1 MTILVVLAGLLVVSA
16 STATAAS
23 APIGATTRVSVATG
37 GIQANG
43 FSGRQ
48 AIGADGR
55 YVAFGSWA
63 TNLVSGDANG
73 KVDVFVRDRVAGTTL
88 HAASGSE
95 PAGTP

>member
-1 MTILVVLAGLLVVSA
+1 MSILVVLAGLLVVSA
-16 STATAAS
+16 FTATAAS

-48 AIGADGR
+48 AISADGR
-55 YVAFGSWA
+55 YVACNSDA
-63 TNLVSGDANG
+63 SNLVSGDANG

-95 PAGTP
+95 RAGTR